1 MLRRRQHIKAQVE
14 AKKVLE
20 LLEHIVLSIY
30 LSYLLTH
37 KGKALK
43 FGVVVCHGRR
53 KHHIF
58 INKRPSLVLLNNPFD
73 VGGVDDLR
81 RWVDLN
87 RPFVVHNS

>member
-1 MLRRRQHIKAQVE
+1 VLCRRQHIKAQVE

-30 LSYLLTH
+30 VSDLLTH

-43 FGVVVCHGRR
+43 FGVVVGHGRR

-58 INKRPSLVLLNNPFD
+58 INKGPSLVLLNNPFD